1 MDMSVYHD
9 LKDMLCKELTE
20 IVDRGE
26 MGTGELDVIDKLTHS
41 IKSIETIIA
50 MHDGGYSGASY
61 TRYPMRD
68 SRGRYSRDTAD
79 MSRRYRRDYSRDG
92 ESEIVAELKELLED
106 AHSDKERE
114 AIRKAISQIE

>member
-1 MDMSVYHD
+1 MNTGVYHD

-50 MHDGGYSGASY
+50 MNDSGYSGASY
-61 TRYPMRD
+61 GRYPMRD
-68 SRGRYSRDTAD
+68 ARGRYSRDMMYTP
-79 MSRRYRRDYSRDG
+79 RRYSRDSDG
-92 ESEIVAELKELLED
+92 KSDMIAELED
-106 AHSDKERE
+106 LMEEAQTDKERD
-114 AIRKAISQIE
+114 ALRKAISHLK